1 MHTRTI
7 SKLAKELSINIET
20 IRFYERKGMIQQPT
34 KPTTDY
40 RHYTDEIRN
49 RIRFIKRSQDLG
61 FTLEEISTL
70 LDLKYQSCDEAQE
83 LATNKLAKVQE
94 KIADLT
100 HLEKALK
107 SLLVQ
112 CDDNTDEH
120 SCPIIMSLQ
129 GNTE

>member
-1 MHTRTI
+1 MARTI

-20 IRFYERKGMIQQPT
+20 IRFYERKGMIQQPE
-34 KPTTDY
+34 KPTTGY

-70 LDLKYQSCDEAQE
+70 LELKYQSCDETQK

-100 HLEKALK
+100 RLEKALK
-107 SLLVQ
+107 SLLIQ
-112 CDDNTDEH
+112 CDDNADER